1 MNPNLSRRSRW
12 LSQTNHKNQNYITP
26 QPPLATTCL
35 SLRYNAAC
43 CIRLRNLRHLREN
56 NHIRVLN
63 LLHKETS
70 ICLSQITLIIADKT
84 QNSNNCYN
92 YPTCLSLRYNAA
104 CCIPYLRNLRNLRE
118 NIHVRV
124 LNLSAQMKPQYLPQ
138 IPLIHADKPQNSNNW
153 YIRPICLSLRD
164 NAACCIPLRDLRYL
178 RENNTQEYSIYCT
191 KKPQCVSR
199 RFTQTKTVWVNESCG
214 ELIINWNSRSHI
226 YVLQVWA
233 SKRPF
238 NNM

>member
-1 MNPNLSRRSRW
+1 MFCGRRKFCDNHWAWQFLINCIMDMLTNCFGISPEQISHLKSLADLADLRRRTTKKRPNRNNL
-12 LSQTNHKNQNYITP
+12 IT
-26 QPPLATTCL
+26 
-35 SLRYNAAC
+35 
-43 CIRLRNLRHLREN
+43 I
-56 NHIRVLN
+56 
-63 LLHKETS
+63 
-70 ICLSQITLIIADKT
+70 
-84 QNSNNCYN
+84 SN
-92 YPTCLSLRYNAA
+92 
-104 CCIPYLRNLRNLRE
+104 
-118 NIHVRV
+118 
-124 LNLSAQMKPQYLPQ
+124 
-138 IPLIHADKPQNSNNW
+138 
-153 YIRPICLSLRD
+153 CLSLRD